1 MSSRPPLAASV
12 RFACVIL
19 ARSSDARAAMAV
31 WRFRLSTRCDVART
45 RFSTVLKTDATV
57 GLNAAPMAKPMEKEP
72 LDMFYSAIIHIIAYG
87 LIGLAVLAFAAM
99 LLGQAAEALYSACA
113 FLRRLTCLRH

>member
-1 MSSRPPLAASV
+1 
-12 RFACVIL
+12 
-19 ARSSDARAAMAV
+19 MAV